1 MPRPAFEP
9 MPLHWQLLLPLLCL
23 ATGFALGD
31 VQPPG
36 LLAGALYALW
46 VLNAARLPVTL
57 WLAVSLA
64 GGVALAAHALP
75 GFAPLVLVE
84 SVHFSAEAPAMALR
98 LSWDKLL
105 VGATLLAWWLSQPPR
120 PAVMPGR
127 ALAAALAWLTLVP
140 VFALWLDL
148 VDWQPK
154 WPPHLGLWL
163 TLNLGVAVLTEELLF
178 RALLQR
184 RLVDRLGPWPGLLL
198 TAGLFGAAHIPFSP
212 LFALVA
218 AFAGLGYGLVFHY
231 SQRLWP
237 ALLLHGAVN
246 LCHLLLL
253 TYPLKV
259 ATP

>member
-23 ATGFALGD
+23 ASGFALGG
-31 VQPPG
+31 VQPAG
-36 LLAGALYALW
+36 LLAGALNALW
-46 VLNAARLPVTL
+46 VLNAARLPATA
-57 WLAVSLA
+57 WLAVTLGAS
-64 GGVALAAHALP
+64 VALATHALP
-75 GFAPLVLVE
+75 GFTPRVLVE
-84 SVHFSAEAPAMALR
+84 SVRFSADAPAMALR
-98 LSWDKLL
+98 LSCDKLL
-105 VGATLLAWWLSQPPR
+105 VGATLLAWWLGQPLRAPLQPR
-120 PAVMPGR
+120 R
-127 ALAAALAWLTLVP
+127 AFVAALAWLMLVP
-140 VFALWLDL
+140 VLALLLDL

-163 TLNLGVAVLTEELLF
+163 ALNLGIAVLAEELLF

-184 RLVDRLGPWPGLLL
+184 RLVDWLGLWPGLAL
-198 TAGLFGAAHIPFSP
+198 TAALFGAAHIPFSP

-218 AFAGLGYGLVFHY
+218 AFAGLGYGLVFHW

-237 ALLLHGAVN
+237 AVLLHGAVN

-253 TYPLKV
+253 TYPLKA